1 MRPLSRKKIW
11 VVFRQ
16 FRKFFAA
23 ECQKYIT
30 ISVIFFSFFF
40 PNMNKIWYF
49 LGKGDKVFRYDRNHI
64 CWKDE
69 FVPKTLHD
77 RLREKAKQGKEF
89 PAQFFLNILPGEK
102 NHYPTIL

>member
-1 MRPLSRKKIW
+1 
-11 VVFRQ
+11 
-16 FRKFFAA
+16 
-23 ECQKYIT
+23 
-30 ISVIFFSFFF
+30 
-40 PNMNKIWYF
+40 MNKIWYF
-49 LGKGDKVFRYDRNHI
+49 LGKGEKVFRYDRNHI
-64 CWKDE
+64 CWKDD